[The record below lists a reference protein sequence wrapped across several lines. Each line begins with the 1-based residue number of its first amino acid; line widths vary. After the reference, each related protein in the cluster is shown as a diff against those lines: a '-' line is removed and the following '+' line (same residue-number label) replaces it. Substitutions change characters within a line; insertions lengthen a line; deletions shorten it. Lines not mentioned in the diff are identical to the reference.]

1 MGWKENRYQYQK
13 AYVLN
18 HYTLFTVVMN
28 REKDKDLIA
37 HLQTKKNAAVNNLLT
52 EYYQKGMITSMAI
65 ILLGYYNTADDYV
78 AEDKQAEFFKKME
91 EEVNRIIQEELSQD
105 YMVMS
110 EVAAYKI
117 MEIRQKYGM
126 ET

>member
-37 HLQTKKNAAVNNLLT
+37 HLQTKKNKS
-52 EYYQKGMITSMAI
+52 EYIK
-65 ILLGYYNTADDYV
+65 
-78 AEDKQAEFFKKME
+78 
-91 EEVNRIIQEELSQD
+91 ELVRRD
-105 YMVMS
+105 MD
-110 EVAAYKI
+110 EKN
-117 MEIRQKYGM
+117 
-126 ET
+126 